1 MQVKKKTHSFQSRI
15 CESPCPP
22 PGFPEPLVRKRWVQD
37 RKSSWTWK
45 KRKQDE
51 PVTKLH
57 SFSLTE
63 SICCFSLYTQ
73 LYSRVGIEI
82 SIVDCF
88 NQLLRNLDDLLFT
101 SCRQNKRQK
110 EANRW
115 QLVRCQLEGETI
127 TVWWVSAQWHFVSSL
142 QLLPSFTRSSSVA
155 TAQVPSLTWSPGSKS
170 CLVTGARPPSLSL
183 AQLLAFATTQQLTEH
198 DSPLWAHT
206 ANQTEATTLLVEI
219 TAFLTRG
226 PLSFLLLWP
235 TVRGTSEQTC
245 QTLMVLFPQLF
256 HELINSNSLINFNPF
271 PL

>member
-1 MQVKKKTHSFQSRI
+1 MKVHSLHQVSQSLGFERGESRI
-15 CESPCPP
+15 TNPP
-22 PGFPEPLVRKRWVQD
+22 EHEKTKTRWACYQIALVSTHRKHLLLF
-37 RKSSWTWK
+37 T
-45 KRKQDE
+45 
-51 PVTKLH
+51 
-57 SFSLTE
+57 F
-63 SICCFSLYTQ
+63 TQ

-142 QLLPSFTRSSSVA
+142 QLLPSFTRSSSAA
-155 TAQVPSLTWSPGSKS
+155 TARVPSFTWSPGSKS
-170 CLVTGARPPSLSL
+170 CLVTGAQPPSLSL

-198 DSPLWAHT
+198 DSPPWAHT

-235 TVRGTSEQTC
+235 TVRCTSEQTC
-245 QTLMVLFPQLF
+245 QTLTVLFTQLF
-256 HELINSNSLINFNPF
+256 LELINSNSLINFNPF
-271 PL
+271 PLQVSLYGLS

>member
-1 MQVKKKTHSFQSRI
+1 MSLLPNCTRFHSQKASAAFH
-15 CESPCPP
+15 
-22 PGFPEPLVRKRWVQD
+22 F
-37 RKSSWTWK
+37 
-45 KRKQDE
+45 
-51 PVTKLH
+51 
-57 SFSLTE
+57 
-63 SICCFSLYTQ
+63 YTQ

-235 TVRGTSEQTC
+235 TVRCTSEQTC

-256 HELINSNSLINFNPF
+256 HELITVSVWSTSIPF
-271 PL
+271 LFKFLYMFLVNICSTPNKPWTYKFTIYLC